1 MISTTNEGG
10 GGRGLLGLL
19 LFSVTSVNSGG
30 GGGGGLSGL
39 KTKNTKLMFCPDFQ
53 GHRHLRRRN
62 HVQPAQCVYT
72 TAMIIYWGSLGFCH
86 DFHWHRHLRR
96 RNCMWPTPGVCLYH
110 SCDNILR
117 FTGFLSWF
125 SLAQAPKKE
134 KARAAS
140 ARFQKVLHKVLTEQA
155 LYINN
160 LAEPQ
165 LLQLVSTPLDLI
177 SRLTEHA
184 AVVAE
189 SWELGPVPGAQSFF
203 LFFFFFFFSFL
214 SFLSLY
220 LSVSV
225 TVSLS
230 LFPSTSPSLPRQAQ
244 HCRVYF
250 H

>member
-1 MISTTNEGG
+1 
-10 GGRGLLGLL
+10 
-19 LFSVTSVNSGG
+19 
-30 GGGGGLSGL
+30 
-39 KTKNTKLMFCPDFQ
+39 
-53 GHRHLRRRN
+53 
-62 HVQPAQCVYT
+62 
-72 TAMIIYWGSLGFCH
+72 MIIYWGSLGFCH

-96 RNCMWPTPGVCLYH
+96 RNCMRPTPGVCLYH

-203 LFFFFFFFSFL
+203 LFFFFFFFL
-214 SFLSLY
+214 SVISLSLY

-230 LFPSTSPSLPRQAQ
+230 LSSLYFSLPPSPPPPPPPPPSTALQGIFALVTHFSVSERSKEFCCPEFFF
-244 HCRVYF
+244 RVLTVF
-250 H
+250 RPWSKLVQIRVLGV

>member
-1 MISTTNEGG
+1 M
-10 GGRGLLGLL
+10 R
-19 LFSVTSVNSGG
+19 
-30 GGGGGLSGL
+30 
-39 KTKNTKLMFCPDFQ
+39 
-53 GHRHLRRRN
+53 
-62 HVQPAQCVYT
+62 
-72 TAMIIYWGSLGFCH
+72 
-86 DFHWHRHLRR
+86 
-96 RNCMWPTPGVCLYH
+96 PTLGVCLYH
-110 SCDNILR
+110 SRDNILR

-203 LFFFFFFFSFL
+203 FYLFSFL
-214 SFLSLY
+214 SFFFRSVCTP
-220 LSVSV
+220 LSVSLSV
-225 TVSLS
+225 SGSLS
-230 LFPSTSPSLPRQAQ
+230 PPLLLPPSLPPPPPPSTALQGIFPLVTCFSVKERSKEFCCPEFLFKVLTVFRQWSKLYRSEFWVCKKRLYKSMCGIQTVVFQ
-244 HCRVYF
+244 HSHMSGIVCVPF
-250 H
+250 TCLGGSVGALVCLVFI